1 MTVVVD
7 GSVLAGA
14 VAHLG
19 PDGTWSEAAIAE
31 ACEKGSIA
39 APQMVLAEAGNALR
53 RMELTGRL
61 PSFEAA
67 LAHRDLLTLEI
78 ELYPFA
84 ALADRIWE
92 LRHNITIYG
101 AWYVALAEALSC
113 PLLTLDRRL
122 ARAPGPTCEIITPPD
137 LRIMR
142 EPAITSGWTP
152 FSSA

>member
-1 MTVVVD
+1 M
-7 GSVLAGA
+7 
-14 VAHLG
+14 
-19 PDGTWSEAAIAE
+19 
-31 ACEKGSIA
+31 A
-39 APQMVLAEAGNALR
+39 APQMVLAEAGNALH
-53 RMELTGRL
+53 RMELTGHL

-84 ALADRIWE
+84 PLADRIWE
-92 LRHNITIYG
+92 LRHNITNYD

-137 LRIMR
+137 LRIVR
-142 EPAITSGWTP
+142 EPPIRTGWMP
-152 FSSA
+152 FSTW

>member
-7 GSVLAGA
+7 GSVLAAA

-31 ACEKGSIA
+31 ACGKGSMA
-39 APQMVLAEAGNALR
+39 APQMVLAEASNALR
-53 RMELTGRL
+53 RMELTGHL

-67 LAHRDLLTLEI
+67 LAHRDLLALEI

-84 ALADRIWE
+84 PLANRIWE
-92 LRHNITIYG
+92 LRHNLTIYD
-101 AWYVALAEALSC
+101 AWYVALAEALSS

-122 ARAPGPTCEIITPPD
+122 GRAPGPTCEIITPPD
-137 LRIMR
+137 LHIVR
-142 EPAITSGWTP
+142 EPAITTGWTP
-152 FSSA
+152 FSTR